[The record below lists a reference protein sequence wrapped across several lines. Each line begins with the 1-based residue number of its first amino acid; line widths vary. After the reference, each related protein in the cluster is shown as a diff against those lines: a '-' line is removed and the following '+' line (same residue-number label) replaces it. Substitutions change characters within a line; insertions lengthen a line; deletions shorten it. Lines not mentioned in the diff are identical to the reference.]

1 MDTIAL
7 DTVLRQYIGKQRI
20 YQTNHDGK
28 TSDAIQTE
36 IDRLNTLVIDT
47 HLKYLSDE

>member
-7 DTVLRQYIGKQRI
+7 DTVLRQYISKQRI
-20 YQTNHDGK
+20 YQIEHGENSK
-28 TSDAIQTE
+28 AIQTE

-47 HLKYLSDE
+47 HLKYLMGE